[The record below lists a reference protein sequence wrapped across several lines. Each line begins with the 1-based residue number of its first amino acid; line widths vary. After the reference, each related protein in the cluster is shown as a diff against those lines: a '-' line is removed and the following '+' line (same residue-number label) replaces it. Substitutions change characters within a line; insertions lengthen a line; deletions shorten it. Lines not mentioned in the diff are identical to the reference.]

1 MKYILTLL
9 IPFALVLIGC
19 GDSSSSLSSS
29 ATTTSA
35 STPTVLPS
43 GLKYSW
49 NPTIT
54 LTADLSDGNTI
65 SVNYVNSSS
74 SSIYPVYS
82 GPVDVTMT
90 NSGSSINLTFDF
102 ASISSFS
109 ETLSLIL
116 DNFIDVG
123 GDGNTD
129 EFTVTPTLNGI
140 QQSAVSSHF
149 DGAVKP
155 VNQNISP
162 SQRVDTS
169 GTPTEEQFQK
179 HLVGFAI
186 KATNITSNSDH
197 FIYFRDST
205 NMIEVND
212 VETGYGT
219 YNYNY
224 NNGNP
229 ILKLEV
235 RDGEGYFYNSTINLD
250 FSGGWYLGSWQE
262 TEHSVNGASSSSL
275 DSGTFEVYSGTSLK
289 DLENFLY

>member
-9 IPFALVLIGC
+9 IPFALLLIGC

-109 ETLSLIL
+109 ETYI
-116 DNFIDVG
+116 
-123 GDGNTD
+123 
-129 EFTVTPTLNGI
+129 
-140 QQSAVSSHF
+140 
-149 DGAVKP
+149 
-155 VNQNISP
+155 
-162 SQRVDTS
+162 
-169 GTPTEEQFQK
+169 
-179 HLVGFAI
+179 
-186 KATNITSNSDH
+186 
-197 FIYFRDST
+197 
-205 NMIEVND
+205 
-212 VETGYGT
+212 
-219 YNYNY
+219 
-224 NNGNP
+224 
-229 ILKLEV
+229 
-235 RDGEGYFYNSTINLD
+235 
-250 FSGGWYLGSWQE
+250 
-262 TEHSVNGASSSSL
+262 
-275 DSGTFEVYSGTSLK
+275 
-289 DLENFLY
+289 